1 VVQVLIGGVGLEDIF
16 PETVALIDVEIV
28 VVVDGCGAEVVLWGL
43 LLARVL
49 GDVLEDELA

>member
-1 VVQVLIGGVGLEDIF
+1 MVQVLVSGVGLEDVF